1 MDEIEKGDLYLIRF
15 RGEGHM
21 LQGDHYAVVVSIGD
35 YNRLSTLLMVPF
47 SSSAAPADWRPETKI
62 NGTRTRALPE
72 QMRAVDRN
80 MLASKAKKL
89 GSLLD
94 EPIMDEIDEAL
105 RDLLGLWDIDYFR
118 Q

>member
-1 MDEIEKGDLYLIRF
+1 VDEIEKGDLYLIRF

-72 QMRAVDRN
+72 QVRAVDRN
-80 MLASKAKKL
+80 MLASRARL

-105 RDLLGLWDIDYFR
+105 HDLLGLWDADYFG